1 MHPRGARRADRGV
14 LRLRRRVLPL
24 RRAPDEARAHGAA
37 PHPGRWPLRAGAQA
51 RGAGG
56 RRLGIRELDLRGAGG
71 PDSEAAGLPAR
82 VRHRRPAVRDP
93 RFRRDAL
100 RHRGCRAL
108 RQRGHRPFSLTN
120 HLTRLIQGTEML
132 LKDKVVIVSG
142 IGPGLGVK
150 LAVEAAR
157 EGARAVVAAART
169 SEKLDDAEN
178 RIRALGTSCRVLKLP
193 TDITDAGQCRQAAER
208 TVKEFG
214 RIDGLVNSA
223 YFHGD
228 FGPVSEP
235 DFATWSRILD
245 TNLMGSVRMTLAVAP
260 QMKKQGGGAVV
271 MINTM
276 TTLKPFPGEGA
287 YAASK
292 SALLTAT
299 KYLAMELGPSNI
311 RVNSA
316 RMGWMWGA
324 PVQGYI
330 AATAKAQGVPEQQLI
345 DGVAANIPLR
355 RIVTDDEC
363 ARAALFLIS
372 DYASAV

>member
-1 MHPRGARRADRGV
+1 
-14 LRLRRRVLPL
+14 
-24 RRAPDEARAHGAA
+24 
-37 PHPGRWPLRAGAQA
+37 
-51 RGAGG
+51 
-56 RRLGIRELDLRGAGG
+56 
-71 PDSEAAGLPAR
+71 
-82 VRHRRPAVRDP
+82 
-93 RFRRDAL
+93 
-100 RHRGCRAL
+100 
-108 RQRGHRPFSLTN
+108 
-120 HLTRLIQGTEML
+120 ML

-150 LAVEAAR
+150 LADEAAR

-372 DYASAV
+372 DYASAVSGAVLDANGGEGLP

>member
-1 MHPRGARRADRGV
+1 
-14 LRLRRRVLPL
+14 
-24 RRAPDEARAHGAA
+24 
-37 PHPGRWPLRAGAQA
+37 
-51 RGAGG
+51 
-56 RRLGIRELDLRGAGG
+56 
-71 PDSEAAGLPAR
+71 
-82 VRHRRPAVRDP
+82 
-93 RFRRDAL
+93 
-100 RHRGCRAL
+100 
-108 RQRGHRPFSLTN
+108 
-120 HLTRLIQGTEML
+120 ML
-132 LKDKVVIVSG
+132 LEDKVVIVSG

-157 EGARAVVAAART
+157 EGARAVVATART
-169 SEKLDDAEN
+169 SEKLDDAES

-193 TDITDAGQCRQAAER
+193 TDITDAAQCRAAADR

-235 DFATWSRILD
+235 DFASWSRILD

-260 QMKKQGGGAVV
+260 QMKSQGGGAVV

-276 TTLKPFPGEGA
+276 ATLKPFPGEGA

-299 KYLAMELGPSNI
+299 KYLAMELGPANI

-372 DYASAV
+372 DYSSAVSGAVLDANGGEGLP

>member
-1 MHPRGARRADRGV
+1 
-14 LRLRRRVLPL
+14 
-24 RRAPDEARAHGAA
+24 
-37 PHPGRWPLRAGAQA
+37 
-51 RGAGG
+51 
-56 RRLGIRELDLRGAGG
+56 
-71 PDSEAAGLPAR
+71 
-82 VRHRRPAVRDP
+82 
-93 RFRRDAL
+93 
-100 RHRGCRAL
+100 
-108 RQRGHRPFSLTN
+108 
-120 HLTRLIQGTEML
+120 ML

-169 SEKLDDAEN
+169 SEKLDDAEK

-193 TDITDAGQCRQAAER
+193 TDITDAAQCRQAAER

-235 DFATWSRILD
+235 DFATWSQVLD

-299 KYLAMELGPSNI
+299 KYLAMELGPVQHP
-311 RVNSA
+311 RQLRPDGLDVGRA
-316 RMGWMWGA
+316 RAGLHRGDRQGA
-324 PVQGYI
+324 G
-330 AATAKAQGVPEQQLI
+330 
-345 DGVAANIPLR
+345 R
-355 RIVTDDEC
+355 
-363 ARAALFLIS
+363 ARAAAHRRGGGEHTLAPHRHRRRVRARGVVPDFRLRLRGQRRR
-372 DYASAV
+372 ARCEWR